1 MYAVCMWALL
11 LRQHEGMKPNSDI
24 MWVFLRSSSSIFPPF
39 SNGTPPNSGQQLLSF
54 SHKPIFTHRR
64 YNISSL
70 LYCISSRLPSG
81 NSSNAMQREGC
92 EGGYRL
98 SGVGV
103 SPLIDVGD
111 IIYPV
116 FLSQVNNISV
126 PSQLLGSI
134 NEARSQSWPGSGV
147 YWWMQSAPL
156 QKIDPRWLKSKTW
169 FCSIM
174 LLLSYNYA
182 EVCKPLL

>member
-1 MYAVCMWALL
+1 
-11 LRQHEGMKPNSDI
+11 
-24 MWVFLRSSSSIFPPF
+24 
-39 SNGTPPNSGQQLLSF
+39 
-54 SHKPIFTHRR
+54 
-64 YNISSL
+64 
-70 LYCISSRLPSG
+70 
-81 NSSNAMQREGC
+81 MQREGC

-134 NEARSQSWPGSGV
+134 NEARSQS
-147 YWWMQSAPL
+147 
-156 QKIDPRWLKSKTW
+156 
-169 FCSIM
+169 
-174 LLLSYNYA
+174 
-182 EVCKPLL
+182 